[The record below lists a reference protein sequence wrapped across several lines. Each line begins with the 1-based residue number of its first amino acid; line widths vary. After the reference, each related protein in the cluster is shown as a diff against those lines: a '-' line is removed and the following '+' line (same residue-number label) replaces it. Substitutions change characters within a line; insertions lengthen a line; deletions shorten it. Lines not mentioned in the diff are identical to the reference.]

1 MPTPQPGVSASL
13 LSSESSL
20 PVRYETWESYF
31 YPETYDPS
39 TGQGTL
45 RNLYDERDAR
55 ALARL
60 EYVDTSSRAFDLT
73 HGLVDLPR
81 TYDAGHVRAI
91 HGYLFQDVYEWAGQ
105 YRSVNMS
112 KNLSSFA
119 DVHTGEIERYLT
131 DVKRLVERA
140 SWARLD
146 RDGFARASAEVFAYL
161 NQAHPFR
168 EGNGR
173 TSKVFMEH
181 VAEQSRFTLDF
192 GQVSPEVWN
201 QASMLSGPDLGHYEP
216 VPDSLVPVFH
226 TIALDRPART
236 REAGSD
242 GVGHARPPLSASYPQ
257 SPSGPLG
264 GLPLAQTSRAAPT
277 APSPRA

>member
-1 MPTPQPGVSASL
+1 M
-13 LSSESSL
+13 
-20 PVRYETWESYF
+20 RYETWESYF

-45 RNLYDERDAR
+45 CNLYDERDAR
-55 ALARL
+55 VLARL
-60 EYVDTSSRAFDLT
+60 EYVDTTARAFDLM
-73 HGLVDLPR
+73 HGRVHLPR
-81 TYDAGHVRAI
+81 TYDAAHVRAI

-112 KNLSSFA
+112 KNFSSFA
-119 DVHTGEIERYLT
+119 DIHTGEIDRYLV
-131 DVKRLVERA
+131 DVRRLVEGT

-161 NQAHPFR
+161 NWAHPFR

-226 TIALDRPART
+226 AIALDRPTSPRAVGPGSISHT
-236 REAGSD
+236 RS
-242 GVGHARPPLSASYPQ
+242 PLSASYPQ
-257 SPSGPLG
+257 SPSQATGRSVVGPQQQRG
-264 GLPLAQTSRAAPT
+264 AYRAGYGAGPQG
-277 APSPRA
+277 AER